1 MKKLQETKRND
12 SLLDI
17 ITYLK
22 EWERMM
28 AKDRKT
34 PPAPKKN
41 RCGHI
46 PRMLLSQEKERWLL
60 VAPVRARQ
68 IMPWQPSFSLNV
80 GVTFTLFDPS

>member
-34 PPAPKKN
+34 PPTPKK
-41 RCGHI
+41 I
-46 PRMLLSQEKERWLL
+46 
-60 VAPVRARQ
+60 
-68 IMPWQPSFSLNV
+68 
-80 GVTFTLFDPS
+80 GVNIFRECY